1 MCADFLGWVLHRF
14 SPPQIAPLYK
24 MLLLC
29 VENYSFQLNP
39 SLHVFRYHLC
49 ASNDVQIQNNLK
61 GSIQYTLLP
70 GSILLML
77 VFSNLI
83 PCGLATSRLVQK
95 SQYLMRPYCLRCD
108 LVSRYP

>member
-1 MCADFLGWVLHRF
+1 MCADFLGWVLHRS

-83 PCGLATSRLVQK
+83 PCGLLATSRFKYRSPTILCA
-95 SQYLMRPYCLRCD
+95 PTA
-108 LVSRYP
+108 

>member
-1 MCADFLGWVLHRF
+1 MQPAILGWVPHRS

-49 ASNDVQIQNNLK
+49 ASNEVHIQNNLK
-61 GSIQYTLLP
+61 GSIQYTLVPALI
-70 GSILLML
+70 S
-77 VFSNLI
+77 VFKFDS
-83 PCGLATSRLVQK
+83 LA
-95 SQYLMRPYCLRCD
+95 YLQP
-108 LVSRYP
+108 